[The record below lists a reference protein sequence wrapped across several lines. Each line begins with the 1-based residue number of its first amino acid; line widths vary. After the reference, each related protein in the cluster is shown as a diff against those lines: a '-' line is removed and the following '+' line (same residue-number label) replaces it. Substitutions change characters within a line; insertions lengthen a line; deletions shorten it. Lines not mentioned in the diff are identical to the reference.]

1 MNRRT
6 VVLGAI
12 GAALLLAAGAGG
24 MYLLLRDRGEAAAVR
39 QVDALRPGL
48 EAVAERDRAR
58 IAQRRQLWYVD
69 DYATIK
75 ARAEA
80 GEPLAQ
86 RRLAELYGDC
96 LAMRGVFATN
106 LSLLPDM
113 GRAEPASKPR
123 IDKVLAERRRLCTPA
138 EQANDARPET
148 YAFWN
153 DQAAKRGDL
162 VAIMR
167 QVAAQPGDLA
177 PQDLLSIVDV
187 VARQGDAADVY
198 EVSRLLPRLKANQWP
213 DPETAPAFEGP
224 LASDAWVLAAC
235 RAGLECAK
243 GSKLLEL
250 ACISMFS
257 CRHPDYRS
265 LLQHERSLDAATMA
279 RLDAAVALID
289 RKVLARPPAASA
301 PAPAAPVS
309 APAPAAPAPAPSTP
323 STPSTPSPAT
333 G

>member
-1 MNRRT
+1 MNRRR
-6 VVLGAI
+6 VALGI
-12 GAALLLAAGAGG
+12 VGAVLLLSAGAGG
-24 MYLLLRDRGEAAAVR
+24 MYVLMRDRDEAVAGPQAA
-39 QVDALRPGL
+39 ALRPGL
-48 EAVAERDRAR
+48 QAVAERDRSR

-106 LSLLPDM
+106 MSLLPDM
-113 GRAEPASKPR
+113 GRAEPASQPR

-138 EQANDARPET
+138 EAAKDARPET
-148 YAFWN
+148 YVFWN
-153 DQAAKRGDL
+153 EQAAKRGDL

-167 QVAAQPGDLA
+167 QVGAQQGDLA
-177 PQDLLSIVDV
+177 PQDLLSILDV

-198 EVSRLLPRLKANQWP
+198 EVSRLLPRLKAKWP

-224 LASDAWVLAAC
+224 LAADAWVLAAC
-235 RAGLECAK
+235 RAGLECGK

-265 LLQHERSLDAATMA
+265 LLQHERALDPATMA
-279 RLDAAVALID
+279 KLDAAVEVID
-289 RKVLARPPAASA
+289 RKVLARPS
-301 PAPAAPVS
+301 
-309 APAPAAPAPAPSTP
+309 PST
-323 STPSTPSPAT
+323 

>member
-6 VVLGAI
+6 VVLGTI
-12 GAALLLAAGAGG
+12 GAVLLLAAGAGG
-24 MYLLLRDRGEAAAVR
+24 MYLLLRARGEAAAAP
-39 QVDALRPGL
+39 QAAALRPGL

-96 LAMRGVFATN
+96 LAMRGVFSTN
-106 LSLLPDM
+106 VSLLPDM

-123 IDKVLAERRRLCTPA
+123 IDKVLAERRRLCAPA

-148 YAFWN
+148 YVFWN

-177 PQDLLSIVDV
+177 PQDLLSILDV

-198 EVSRLLPRLKANQWP
+198 EVSRLLPRLKAKWP

-224 LASDAWVLAAC
+224 LAADAWVLAAC
-235 RAGLECAK
+235 RAGLECGK

-265 LLQHERSLDAATMA
+265 LLQYERGLDAATMDK
-279 RLDAAVALID
+279 LDAAVTVID
-289 RKVLARPPAASA
+289 RKVLARPQAASA
-301 PAPAAPVS
+301 PP
-309 APAPAAPAPAPSTP
+309 APAPAAPAPAPAAP
-323 STPSTPSPAT
+323 SSTPSPAT

>member
-1 MNRRT
+1 MTRGRAA
-6 VVLGAI
+6 LGIAV
-12 GAALLLAAGAGG
+12 AVLLLAAGAGG
-24 MYLLLRDRGEAAAVR
+24 MYLLMRDRGEAAAGP
-39 QVDALRPGL
+39 QAAALRPGL

-75 ARAEA
+75 SRAEA

-106 LSLLPDM
+106 ISLLPDM

-148 YAFWN
+148 YVFWN
-153 DQAAKRGDL
+153 DQAARRGDL

-167 QVAAQPGDLA
+167 QVAAQQGDLA
-177 PQDLLSIVDV
+177 PQDLASILDV

-198 EVSRLLPRLKANQWP
+198 EVSRLLPRLKARWP

-224 LASDAWVLAAC
+224 LAADAWILAAC

-265 LLQHERSLDAATMA
+265 LLQHERGLDAATMD
-279 RLDAAVALID
+279 RLDATVALID
-289 RKVLARPPAASA
+289 AKVLARPPT
-301 PAPAAPVS
+301 AAP
-309 APAPAAPAPAPSTP
+309 PAAPAPPPPPPPPAAPSGP
-323 STPSTPSPAT
+323 PPET

>member
-1 MNRRT
+1 MNRRR
-6 VVLGAI
+6 VALGI
-12 GAALLLAAGAGG
+12 VGAVLLLSAGAGG
-24 MYLLLRDRGEAAAVR
+24 MYVLMRDRDEAVAGPQAA
-39 QVDALRPGL
+39 ALRPGL
-48 EAVAERDRAR
+48 QAVAERDRNR

-106 LSLLPDM
+106 MSLLPDM
-113 GRAEPASKPR
+113 GRAEPASQPR
-123 IDKVLAERRRLCTPA
+123 IDKVLAERRRLCAPA
-138 EQANDARPET
+138 EAAKDARPET
-148 YAFWN
+148 YVFWN
-153 DQAAKRGDL
+153 EQAAKRGDL

-167 QVAAQPGDLA
+167 QVGAQQGDLA
-177 PQDLLSIVDV
+177 PQDLLSILDV

-198 EVSRLLPRLKANQWP
+198 EVSRLLPRLKAKWP

-224 LASDAWVLAAC
+224 LAADAWVLAAC
-235 RAGLECAK
+235 RAGLECGK

-265 LLQHERSLDAATMA
+265 LLQHERALDPATMA
-279 RLDAAVALID
+279 KLDAAVEVID
-289 RKVLARPPAASA
+289 RKVLARPPATN
-301 PAPAAPVS
+301 PPP
-309 APAPAAPAPAPSTP
+309 
-323 STPSTPSPAT
+323 PAT

>member
-1 MNRRT
+1 MSRSS
-6 VVLGAI
+6 VVLGIAA
-12 GAALLLAAGAGG
+12 AALMLAVGAGG
-24 MYLLLRDRGEAAAVR
+24 MYLWMRGDKQAVAEPE
-39 QVDALRPGL
+39 QAALRPGL

-58 IAQRRQLWYVD
+58 VALRRQLWYVD

-75 ARAEA
+75 ARAQA

-96 LAMRGVFATN
+96 LAMREVFATN
-106 LSLLPDM
+106 VSLLADM
-113 GRAEPASKPR
+113 SRAEPASKPR
-123 IDKVLAERRRLCTPA
+123 INKVLAERKRLCAPA
-138 EQANDARPET
+138 EQAKDARAET
-148 YAFWN
+148 YVFWN
-153 DQAAKRGDL
+153 EQAAKRGDL

-167 QVAAQPGDLA
+167 QIAAQQTDLP
-177 PQDLLSIVDV
+177 PQDLLSILDV
-187 VARQGDAADVY
+187 VARQGDASDVY
-198 EVSRLLPRLKANQWP
+198 EVSRLLARVKAKWP

-224 LASDAWVLAAC
+224 LAQEAWVLAAC

-265 LLQHERSLDAATMA
+265 LLQYERGLDAATMA
-279 RLDAAVALID
+279 KLDAAVALID
-289 RKVLARPPAASA
+289 RKVLARPFAGPAGVA
-301 PAPAAPVS
+301 PAGPAAPPPPTQPV
-309 APAPAAPAPAPSTP
+309 PANTP
-323 STPSTPSPAT
+323 GPPPT

>member
-1 MNRRT
+1 MSRT
-6 VVLGAI
+6 RVALGI
-12 GAALLLAAGAGG
+12 VGAVLLLSAGAGG
-24 MYLLLRDRGEAAAVR
+24 MYLLMRDRGEAVAGPQAA
-39 QVDALRPGL
+39 ALRPGL
-48 EAVAERDRAR
+48 QAVAERDRSR

-75 ARAEA
+75 SRAEA

-106 LSLLPDM
+106 MSLLPDM

-148 YAFWN
+148 YVFWN

-167 QVAAQPGDLA
+167 QVASQQGDPALE
-177 PQDLLSIVDV
+177 DLQRVLDV

-198 EVSRLLPRLKANQWP
+198 EVSRLLPRFKAKWP

-224 LASDAWVLAAC
+224 LAADAWVLAAC
-235 RAGLECAK
+235 NAGLECGK

-265 LLQHERSLDAATMA
+265 LLQHERGLDAAAMA
-279 RLDAAVALID
+279 KLDAAIAVID
-289 RKVLARPPAASA
+289 RKVLARPP
-301 PAPAAPVS
+301 
-309 APAPAAPAPAPSTP
+309 PST
-323 STPSTPSPAT
+323 

>member
-1 MNRRT
+1 MNRRR
-6 VVLGAI
+6 VALGI
-12 GAALLLAAGAGG
+12 VGAVLLLSAGAGG
-24 MYLLLRDRGEAAAVR
+24 MYLLMRDRGEAVAGPQAL
-39 QVDALRPGL
+39 ALRPGL

-58 IAQRRQLWYVD
+58 VALRRQLWYVD

-96 LAMRGVFATN
+96 VAMRGVFATN
-106 LSLLPDM
+106 MSLLPDM

-148 YAFWN
+148 YVFWN

-167 QVAAQPGDLA
+167 QVASQQGDLA
-177 PQDLLSIVDV
+177 LEDLQRVLDV

-198 EVSRLLPRLKANQWP
+198 EVSRLLPRFKAKWP

-224 LASDAWVLAAC
+224 LAADAWVLAAC
-235 RAGLECAK
+235 NAGLECGK

-265 LLQHERSLDAATMA
+265 LLQHERGLDAAAMA
-279 RLDAAVALID
+279 KLDAAIAVID
-289 RKVLARPPAASA
+289 RKVLARPPAANS
-301 PAPAAPVS
+301 PP
-309 APAPAAPAPAPSTP
+309 
-323 STPSTPSPAT
+323 PAT